1 MRTLNAALAVTFAMA
16 GGVTTVWAQQTAPR
30 SVTEGIYTT
39 EQAARGEAVYD
50 EQCALC
56 HGKMTAFTPDMAP
69 LLGDHTFR
77 ARWTDRSL
85 GELFGMIHETM
96 PQDAPGTL
104 SSQESADLVA
114 YILSG
119 NRLPAGD
126 VPLTDDLETLTQTPF
141 DPGQ

>member
-1 MRTLNAALAVTFAMA
+1 MRTLHAALAVTLAVA
-16 GGVTTVWAQQTAPR
+16 GVTTLWAEQPLP

-39 EQAARGEAVYD
+39 EQAARGEVVYD

-119 NRLPAGD
+119 NRLPAGN
-126 VPLTDDLETLTQTPF
+126 VPLTDDLETLTQIPF